1 MKKYRPYCAGFIVLY
16 VLAALCLGDV
26 VWQIITQVNGTQN
39 EMMASMGMF
48 TYLLAILAVLYVK
61 MYASARIE
69 ISNETMKIVNPVYIK
84 PQPGAKRAMFIY
96 RQGDTDMKLMNKTF
110 KLADLEKYG
119 WIEDLNY
126 ARLDA
131 SGVGEKNKLFP
142 VHEIALVMKDGKRYH
157 MNGAFYSEKQ
167 LRGMMSQIK
176 EVTGI
181 APSGKLA
188 EYAN

>member
-26 VWQIITQVNGTQN
+26 VWQLVSQINGTQN

-61 MYASARIE
+61 MYAAARIE
-69 ISNETMKIVNPVYIK
+69 ISNETMKIVCPVYIK

-119 WIEDLNY
+119 WIEDLGY
-126 ARLDA
+126 SRLDA

-142 VHEIALVMKDGKRYH
+142 VHEIALVMQDGKRYH

-167 LRGMMSQIK
+167 LREMMSQIK
-176 EVTGI
+176 SVTGI

-188 EYAN
+188 EYAK

>member
-26 VWQIITQVNGTQN
+26 VWQIISQVNGTQN
-39 EMMASMGMF
+39 EMMASMGLF

-61 MYASARIE
+61 MYAAARIE
-69 ISNETMKIVNPVYIK
+69 ISNETMKIVCPVYIK

-126 ARLDA
+126 SRLDA

-142 VHEIALVMKDGKRYH
+142 VHEIALVMQDGKRYH

-167 LRGMMSQIK
+167 LREMMSQITSI
-176 EVTGI
+176 TGI

-188 EYAN
+188 EYAK